1 MFEYTCAHGFKK
13 KKIGVTSQLQVG
25 THFNG
30 ESKSKNIE

>member
-1 MFEYTCAHGFKK
+1 MFEYTCAHGF

>member
-1 MFEYTCAHGFKK
+1 MFEYTCAHGFK